1 MCRTIIIYYFDDI
14 AVVWHHHDV
23 DWCCRQRKAACS
35 MFNVQC
41 SMQISKSSLARLVLV
56 VCLSVEF
63 LRFTTFVVEDFVA
76 NFMARN

>member
-1 MCRTIIIYYFDDI
+1 
-14 AVVWHHHDV
+14 
-23 DWCCRQRKAACS
+23 
-35 MFNVQC
+35 MFNVQY